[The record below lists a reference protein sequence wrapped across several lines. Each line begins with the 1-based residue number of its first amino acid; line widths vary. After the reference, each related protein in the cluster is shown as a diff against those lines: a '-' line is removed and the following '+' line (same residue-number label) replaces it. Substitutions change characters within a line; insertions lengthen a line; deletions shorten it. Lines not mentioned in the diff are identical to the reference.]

1 MSQAMVTVNRICFL
15 FCLLIIG
22 LVIIQAVLFIR
33 NALMFNKKHRVLS
46 EDEVRS
52 VMKIGCVSAIAPA
65 CSIIVVALGLVSL
78 IGPVLSFMRV
88 GVIGSAAYETQMA
101 EIAASPL
108 GVTLGTEG
116 ITESTLTLCLFTMT
130 LGSAPF
136 LINTLITVK
145 PMDDA
150 MVKAAKSSRSFLP
163 AFSLAAMMALL
174 VYLGANNASKSSP
187 NLVGFAAS
195 ALCTFALTKYV
206 KKSGKKSLG
215 NFTMSIAML
224 AGMICAT
231 VAYYSGL

>member
-1 MSQAMVTVNRICFL
+1 M
-15 FCLLIIG
+15 
-22 LVIIQAVLFIR
+22 
-33 NALMFNKKHRVLS
+33 
-46 EDEVRS
+46 
-52 VMKIGCVSAIAPA
+52 
-65 CSIIVVALGLVSL
+65 VALGLVSL

-101 EIAASPL
+101 EIAASTL

>member
-101 EIAASPL
+101 EIAASTL

-163 AFSLAAMMALL
+163 
-174 VYLGANNASKSSP
+174 
-187 NLVGFAAS
+187 
-195 ALCTFALTKYV
+195 
-206 KKSGKKSLG
+206 
-215 NFTMSIAML
+215 
-224 AGMICAT
+224 
-231 VAYYSGL
+231 

>member
-78 IGPVLSFMRV
+78 IGPVRV

-101 EIAASPL
+101 EIAASTL

-187 NLVGFAAS
+187 NLGGFAAS